1 VVESLK
7 WALSWLAVLAVGL
20 APMLV
25 YWLAGVIGQAIRRK
39 ALRRLAGSAPIQR
52 EEGQRAPQDDEAPP
66 DGVKIA
72 LISAPISHWSFR
84 DPP

>member
-7 WALSWLAVLAVGL
+7 WALSWLTVLAVGL
-20 APMLV
+20 APTLS

-52 EEGQRAPQDDEAPP
+52 EEGQRARHRTTRLPRM
-66 DGVKIA
+66 G
-72 LISAPISHWSFR
+72 
-84 DPP
+84 